1 MSLPQQMPL
10 DISKLKRGDIVQH
23 LVTGDGWEVV
33 SDARQDHLGWVA
45 DLRRQVTCTNPDEWV
60 YVTHVVPAEHCQVE
74 EVLLEVEEP
83 REAKQSRIFWLRFA
97 LLVIALSL
105 LTAIVLLPSMARA
118 ATSAE
123 VEQEIAGA
131 FERSEFSAAEQWA
144 LAGMVLADIAGNES
158 TIDALNRGCRE
169 SNPLYGSRP
178 NRAALYGVDAIMWGA
193 YWWAAKRP
201 GWKVEWFGYARGVL
215 SARQAWSNYRT
226 EC

>member
-1 MSLPQQMPL
+1 MNRRES
-10 DISKLKRGDIVQH
+10 
-23 LVTGDGWEVV
+23 E
-33 SDARQDHLGWVA
+33 
-45 DLRRQVTCTNPDEWV
+45 LRR
-60 YVTHVVPAEHCQVE
+60 
-74 EVLLEVEEP
+74 
-83 REAKQSRIFWLRFA
+83 LRGLRVCAALVA
-97 LLVIALSL
+97 LLLIAIAL
-105 LTAIVLLPSMARA
+105 APSISRA

-123 VEQEIAGA
+123 VEREISRA
-131 FERSEFSAAEQWA
+131 FERSEFSAREQWA

-178 NRAALYGVDAIMWGA
+178 NRAALYGMDALVWAG

-201 GWKVEWFGYARGVL
+201 GWRMEWFAYVRGML